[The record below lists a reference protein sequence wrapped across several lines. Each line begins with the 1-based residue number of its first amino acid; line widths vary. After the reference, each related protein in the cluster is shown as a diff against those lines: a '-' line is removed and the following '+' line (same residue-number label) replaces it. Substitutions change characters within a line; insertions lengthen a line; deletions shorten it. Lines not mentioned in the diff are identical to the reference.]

1 MPPNWSNGKNG
12 RKHSLTPGKC
22 RYLSGEQEMW
32 RNLFQKKA
40 RAVVGSKLNQKNWKK
55 KVGVKF
61 CKRIFPSVVVDVNYR
76 PALVPLSWKCKKL
89 SQIRKVFQQTSS
101 WKVIQ
106 QTVMKMWKISR
117 QGISKQQSGHQWIN
131 TRNKIRCE
139 ILHLRAAGENV
150 KLGGSENRFV
160 EKQRKWKSENVSW
173 SSKIGDFENKAA
185 RNRKQKLN

>member
-1 MPPNWSNGKNG
+1 MPLNWSNGKNG

-40 RAVVGSKLNQKNWKK
+40 RAVVGSKLNQKKWKK

-117 QGISKQQSGHQWIN
+117 QGISKQQSGDQWIDTRIQN
-131 TRNKIRCE
+131 TMWNPTFKSCRWKCKTWW
-139 ILHLRAAGENV
+139 LRKPICG
-150 KLGGSENRFV
+150 KT
-160 EKQRKWKSENVSW
+160 KKMKKWKCLLVIKNWWLWEQ
-173 SSKIGDFENKAA
+173 SSKK
-185 RNRKQKLN
+185 